1 MDNNNFESLNSILEK
16 KASNEELASFFYSAS
31 KYMELLHKNGL
42 YVTNFDPKHV
52 KTNGTSVIF
61 ERTDKMTNRIIGNEV
76 KSNIEALNSL
86 MIGSY
91 MNYTNSLLPYSKL
104 KEYYNEVK
112 YLFPADDEAYFH
124 ASINE
129 DKTLYYHQYVNNRR
143 NVMDG
148 MAHSNVNVRVKA
160 TSIGTAMSEKEYYN
174 RQAAFANVLVISA
187 IVCLITLV
195 AVLTYVILK

>member
-112 YLFPADDEAYFH
+112 YLFPVDDEAYLN

-129 DKTLYYHQYVNNRR
+129 DKTFYYHQYVDNRK

-148 MAHSNVNVRVKA
+148 MAHSNVNVKVKA

-174 RQAAFANVLVISA
+174 RQAAFANVLIISA

>member
-1 MDNNNFESLNSILEK
+1 MDNNNFESLNSVLEK

-112 YLFPADDEAYFH
+112 YLFPVDDEAYLN

-129 DKTLYYHQYVNNRR
+129 DKTFYYHQYVDNRK

-148 MAHSNVNVRVKA
+148 MAHSNVNVKVKA

-174 RQAAFANVLVISA
+174 RQAAFANVLIISA

>member
-112 YLFPADDEAYFH
+112 YLFPVDDEAYLN

-129 DKTLYYHQYVNNRR
+129 DKTFYYHQYVDNRK

-148 MAHSNVNVRVKA
+148 MAHSNVNVKVKA

-174 RQAAFANVLVISA
+174 KQAAFANVLIISA